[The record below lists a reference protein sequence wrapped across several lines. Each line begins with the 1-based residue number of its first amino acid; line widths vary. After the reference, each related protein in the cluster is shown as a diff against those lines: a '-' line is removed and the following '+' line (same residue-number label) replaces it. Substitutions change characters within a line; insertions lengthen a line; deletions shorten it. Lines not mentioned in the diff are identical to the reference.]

1 MFDNLQQ
8 LSIIKLLQL
17 YDSILDELIQRKVI
31 RTNNNPVGDYAEW
44 LVAQKFGLELANCSK
59 TGYDG
64 ISNSNIRYQI
74 KSRRNHPSNESRQ
87 LNVIR
92 KFDDNSFDFLIAIL
106 FNKDFSIKEAY
117 KLPHD
122 VIPNYANFNKHQNG
136 YRTVLPKNIANDPD
150 VEDISKI
157 LNNSD

>member
-8 LSIIKLLQL
+8 LSIIELLQL
-17 YDSILDELIQRKVI
+17 YDRVLDELSEREVI

-44 LVAQKFGLELANCSK
+44 LVAQKLGLELANCSK

-64 ISNSNIRYQI
+64 ISKDNIKYQI
-74 KSRRNHPSNESRQ
+74 KARRNHPANNSRQ

-92 KFDDNSFDFLIAIL
+92 NFENNSFDFLIAIL

-117 KLPHD
+117 QIPHKL
-122 VIPNYANFNKHQNG
+122 IPKYSRYSQHQNG
-136 YRTVLPKNIANDPD
+136 YLTILPRNIIDDPEI
-150 VEDISKI
+150 EDISNV
-157 LNNSD
+157 L